1 MWASCRLLLVMH
13 GRRWRSHAEGGPAHP
28 AHAPLPHHPHPRPT
42 SDPLLHSTSFFHSRF
57 TSSLSSWPLF
67 LTYASFQE
75 RYLLIHH
82 FVFMCFFSIYSLEYL
97 GSLFFSSASFFLI
110 LSSLTLEIVSWASIF
125 ITHHLSSDIFLV
137 PGGSLLLNSQHK
149 VLVPCPSFLC
159 PRPPGLA
166 GWTLM
171 PQPLAWFPWSL
182 LHFLSVSLTYYV
194 RHLVIVSPCLGLQL
208 NFWVKKWL
216 FLLYIH

>member
-1 MWASCRLLLVMH
+1 MTLTQRATLPILPTLPCPRSKGSLLLPLTPTLDLPLTLY
-13 GRRWRSHAEGGPAHP
+13 SILPLSFISFYFFTFFL
-28 AHAPLPHHPHPRPT
+28 APFPYLC
-42 SDPLLHSTSFFHSRF
+42 L
-57 TSSLSSWPLF
+57 
-67 LTYASFQE
+67 SFQE

-97 GSLFFSSASFFLI
+97 GSLFFSPSSFFLI

-149 VLVPCPSFLC
+149 VLVPCPSFVC

-166 GWTLM
+166 GWPLM
-171 PQPLAWFPWSL
+171 PHPLAWFPWSP

-208 NFWVKKWL
+208 NVWVKKWL